1 MAMDDNIAAAKAG
14 YAAFAK
20 GGVPPLQRTLFVR

>member
-20 GGVPPLQRTLFVR
+20 GDWSAPASADTFR